1 MSAPITWSEV
11 DARLTRFLK
20 DPENLDSEDEHLYD
34 QALRIDAWNQAQR
47 VLAQQHTPRQMS
59 TTLSFESTRIAI
71 LPEDFIEV
79 WRIYDAD
86 EQRWLRPLDNPQP
99 GAVRYDD
106 NEDPVYWVW
115 GNQLLLEKTVSL
127 TSTDLTMYYWGYWPE
142 VEYELEA
149 DESYTITEGT
159 VTVPRWAVSALE
171 HLASALILTPG
182 SIESARVRTWNMKID
197 SGIPT
202 NNALLEASKNH
213 LWWWNSLLSMVTPV
227 QWRHG
232 V

>member
-1 MSAPITWSEV
+1 MSAPTIWSEV
-11 DARLTRFLK
+11 DARLSRFLE
-20 DPENLDSEDEHLYD
+20 DTENLDAEEAYLYD

-47 VLAQQHTPRQMS
+47 ALAQQHTPRQMS
-59 TTLSFESTRIAI
+59 VVLTMDTTRIAI

-86 EQRWLRPLDNPQP
+86 EQKWLKPMANPQP

-106 NEDPVYWVW
+106 DELGAYWIW
-115 GNQLLLEKTVSL
+115 GNRLFLEKTVAT
-127 TSTDLTMYYWGYWPE
+127 TSTDLTLYYWGYWPE
-142 VEYELEA
+142 VEYELQTDGSYEVT
-149 DESYTITEGT
+149 ESTIN
-159 VTVPRWAVSALE
+159 VPRWAVSPLE

-182 SIESARVRTWNMKID
+182 SVENARVRQWNMKID

-202 NNALLEASKNH
+202 NNALLEVAKNH
-213 LWWWNSLLSMVTPV
+213 LWWWNSLLSMVSPV